1 MPQFKSFRSRILS
14 FFLGLIIVIQ
24 VSSLYFVDY
33 ANTQNARVLVGE
45 ALNATSQSFRNQ
57 IVTRN
62 IGLTQAGRLLSGDFA
77 FKTAFASAS
86 TATISTAL
94 DNHRRRVSANLM
106 FLLSIEGKLVA
117 SSGSNTAFFKSADGM
132 FYFPEFIDKA
142 ILNGEASSLVSIDNE
157 IYSLIAV
164 PLLTPVP
171 AAWIVLGFQIDDELI
186 KNLQSESHSHISLL
200 TYREKNW
207 EIGISTLSLEEQN
220 MLAENLGMNNTIIG
234 ETFDLASNSAT
245 YFTFIEALPSSGNS
259 SIYAILQRN
268 SNDALAP
275 YYRLRMILITLLMV
289 ALIISILAGGAIAS
303 SVTRPVQSLVHLAG
317 QIQKGEYQNK
327 IDLYQKDE
335 LGQLASAFND
345 MSKGLYERDK
355 VRNLL
360 GKVISPEI
368 AEELINKDVKLG
380 GEEKEMTILFTD
392 LRNFTGMSEKRPPAE
407 VLSLLNEYL
416 TRMTGIIDKYGGV
429 VDKYIGDAIMA
440 LFGAPLDLPE
450 HAQKAVSCAIEMNTA
465 LSQLNLDFE
474 KKGLPT
480 LEMGIGI
487 NTGNVV
493 VGNMGSRDRLNY
505 TVIGDNVNLASR
517 LESITKE
524 YQVPIIVSEATRLQS
539 GQINFRKLGR
549 INVKGKQDQVTIYT
563 PT

>member
-1 MPQFKSFRSRILS
+1 M
-14 FFLGLIIVIQ
+14 
-24 VSSLYFVDY
+24 
-33 ANTQNARVLVGE
+33 
-45 ALNATSQSFRNQ
+45 
-57 IVTRN
+57 
-62 IGLTQAGRLLSGDFA
+62 
-77 FKTAFASAS
+77 
-86 TATISTAL
+86 
-94 DNHRRRVSANLM
+94 
-106 FLLSIEGKLVA
+106 
-117 SSGSNTAFFKSADGM
+117 
-132 FYFPEFIDKA
+132 
-142 ILNGEASSLVSIDNE
+142 
-157 IYSLIAV
+157 
-164 PLLTPVP
+164 
-171 AAWIVLGFQIDDELI
+171 
-186 KNLQSESHSHISLL
+186 
-200 TYREKNW
+200 
-207 EIGISTLSLEEQN
+207 
-220 MLAENLGMNNTIIG
+220 
-234 ETFDLASNSAT
+234 
-245 YFTFIEALPSSGNS
+245 
-259 SIYAILQRN
+259 AILQRN

-275 YYRLRMILITLLMV
+275 YYRLRLILIALLIA
-289 ALIISILAGGAIAS
+289 ALIISIVAGGAIAS
-303 SVTRPVQSLVHLAG
+303 SVTRPVRSLVHLAG

-345 MSKGLYERDK
+345 MSNGLYERDK

-450 HAQKAVSCAIEMNTA
+450 HAQKAVRCAIEMNTA
-465 LSQLNLDFE
+465 LIQLNHDFE

-505 TVIGDNVNLASR
+505 TVIGDNVNLAAR

-539 GQINFRKLGR
+539 GQINFKNLGR
-549 INVKGKQDQVTIYT
+549 IKVKGKQDQVTIYT

>member
-1 MPQFKSFRSRILS
+1 
-14 FFLGLIIVIQ
+14 LITR
-24 VSSLYFVDY
+24 L
-33 ANTQNARVLVGE
+33 
-45 ALNATSQSFRNQ
+45 Q
-57 IVTRN
+57 I
-62 IGLTQAGRLLSGDFA
+62 
-77 FKTAFASAS
+77 
-86 TATISTAL
+86 
-94 DNHRRRVSANLM
+94 
-106 FLLSIEGKLVA
+106 
-117 SSGSNTAFFKSADGM
+117 
-132 FYFPEFIDKA
+132 
-142 ILNGEASSLVSIDNE
+142 
-157 IYSLIAV
+157 
-164 PLLTPVP
+164 
-171 AAWIVLGFQIDDELI
+171 
-186 KNLQSESHSHISLL
+186 ESHSHISLL
-200 TYREKNW
+200 THREGHW
-207 EIGISTLSLEEQN
+207 EIGISTLSPTEQIL
-220 MLAENLGMNNTIIG
+220 LAENLTMDNTSIG
-234 ETFDLASNSAT
+234 ETFDLLFGNTT
-245 YFTFIEALPSSGNS
+245 YFTFLEELPSSGNS
-259 SIYAILQRN
+259 IIYAVLQRN

-275 YYRLRMILITLLMV
+275 YFRLRIILIVLFIT
-289 ALIISILAGGAIAS
+289 ALIISMIAGGAIAS
-303 SVTRPVQSLVHLAG
+303 SVTRPVQSLVKLAG
-317 QIQKGEYQNK
+317 QIQRGVYENK
-327 IDLYQKDE
+327 IELQQKDE
-335 LGQLASAFND
+335 LGQLANAFND

-355 VRNLL
+355 VRDLL

-368 AEELINKDVKLG
+368 AEELTNKDVKLG

-416 TRMTGIIDKYGGV
+416 TQMTGIIDKYGGV

-465 LSQLNLDFE
+465 LSQLNHNFA
-474 KKGLPT
+474 KKGLPM

-539 GQINFRKLGR
+539 RQMNFRKLGR

-563 PT
+563 PG